1 MKYKHLTLEKRY
13 QIQAYKEA
21 GFKKNEIAKKLNV
34 HPSTIGRELNR
45 NSSKIKKRY
54 TTEKADKVSS
64 DKRRYASQK
73 SNFKMGTVQKSVSIG

>member
-34 HPSTIGRELNR
+34 HPSTIGRELKR
-45 NSSKIKKRY
+45 NIQKEKENIKYQDFLTSLPERLKLELQKYNSKN
-54 TTEKADKVSS
+54 
-64 DKRRYASQK
+64 Q
-73 SNFKMGTVQKSVSIG
+73 NG